1 MQESGGTDPLVAS
14 LEAHAGPLLA
24 DLGMELVEVQF
35 RREGQGWVLRFFID
49 REGGVTVDDCAAVS
63 REIGAYLEA
72 EDCIDHAY
80 VLEVSSPGLER
91 PLKRP
96 QDFVRFAGRRVRVR
110 LREDLGCGKVV
121 LGTLIGLEGD
131 AVVLL
136 VEKTKLVVRQEQ
148 IARARLSLD

>member
-1 MQESGGTDPLVAS
+1 MQESSGTDPLVAS
-14 LEAHAGPLLA
+14 LEAYAGPLLA

-35 RREGQGWVLRFFID
+35 RREGPGWVLRFFID
-49 REGGVTVDDCAAVS
+49 REGGVTVDDCATVS
-63 REIGAYLEA
+63 REISAYLEA

-96 QDFVRFAGRRVRVR
+96 QDFIRFAGRRVRVR
-110 LREDLGCGKVV
+110 LREDLGHGKVV
-121 LGTLIGLEGD
+121 LGTLLGLEDD
-131 AVVLL
+131 AMVLL
-136 VEKTKLVVRQEQ
+136 VEQTKLVVRQEQ